1 MGRDEGAAHGD
12 FQGSKTILY
21 EATMEDTCHY
31 TFVQNHRMY
40 TRSECS
46 YKPWTSGD
54 NAVVN
59 VGSVTNESPWGEMLR
74 AGEALRCGGRDL
86 WEISLPSAQVCSK
99 PKDPKSKSLF

>member
-1 MGRDEGAAHGD
+1 
-12 FQGSKTILY
+12 
-21 EATMEDTCHY
+21 
-31 TFVQNHRMY
+31 MY

-86 WEISLPSAQVCSK
+86 WEISLPLSQFCCESK
-99 PKDPKSKSLF
+99 TSLKNKFYLKRIFLRVK